1 MRSTVRSTFFLTGY
15 GKTCVKENHCVR
27 AIGLDDVRFIDALTT
42 SVVLCTLDRG
52 VGILRHNGGLHLRRG
67 ITGERLFGGTVHVT
81 ITWSAWKTWRRRSTV
96 RVSALLR
103 LRRWSRGS
111 GVVRSRCETCG
122 GDDRPRDDTGRDQPD
137 LLEAA
142 ESR

>member
-15 GKTCVKENHCVR
+15 GKTCVKENHGVR

-42 SVVLCTLDRG
+42 SVVLCTLDRR
-52 VGILRHNGGLHLRRG
+52 VWVLRRNCCLNLCCC
-67 ITGERLFGGTVHVT
+67 IATEHLFGGTVHVT
-81 ITWSAWKTWRRRSTV
+81 IIWSARKAWRLRSSV
-96 RVSALLR
+96 RLSALLR
-103 LRRWSRGS
+103 LSRWSRGS
-111 GVVRSRCETCG
+111 GVVRSCCETCG
-122 GDDRPRDDTGRDQPD
+122 GDNRPRDDTGRDQPD

>member
-1 MRSTVRSTFFLTGY
+1 MRSTVRSTFLLTGY

-52 VGILRHNGGLHLRRG
+52 VGVLRHDGGLYLRRG

-81 ITWSAWKTWRRRSTV
+81 IIRSARKAWRRRSSV
-96 RVSALLR
+96 RLSALLR
-103 LRRWSRGS
+103 LSRWSRGS
-111 GVVRSRCETCG
+111 GVVRSCGETCG
-122 GDDRPRDDTGRDQPD
+122 GDDRPRDDTGRDQPN